1 LIHSIHSMHSIH
13 SEDRDNA
20 LLLGIDTCGATGSVA
35 LARVQD
41 GRMIVLGEASVASR
55 ECAAGLVPAIAAL
68 LDEAECTM
76 GMLSGVVVVHGPGS
90 FTGIRVGVATAKGL
104 VEARALPLLAIS
116 RLAILA
122 AVAGTDCA
130 ALDAWRGQIF
140 VNLPTADGWQERLV
154 TAGEF
159 RVAENSLKLP
169 ERVAVCEES
178 VAQLLET
185 LAEESHPVRV
195 AAPGARQ
202 ALEFALQRWL
212 AGKSDDA
219 AALDGHYLRGTER
232 GIDSGLGHEAEA
244 RAAAARNAQ

>member
-1 LIHSIHSMHSIH
+1 MIDTR
-13 SEDRDNA
+13 ERENA

-41 GRMIVLGEASVASR
+41 GRWTVLGESSVASR
-55 ECAAGLVPAIAAL
+55 ECAAGLVPAIAGL
-68 LDEAECTM
+68 LREAECTM
-76 GMLSGVVVVHGPGS
+76 AMLGGVVVVHGPGS

-122 AVAGTDCA
+122 GVAGTDCA

-140 VNLPTADGWQERLV
+140 LGQRTQRLRTADSWQERLV

-159 RVAENSLKLP
+159 TVTENSLQLP

-178 VAQLLET
+178 VAQLLES
-185 LAEESHPVRV
+185 LAEESCPVRV
-195 AAPGARQ
+195 AAPGAGQ
-202 ALEFALQRWL
+202 ALEFALKRWL
-212 AGKSDDA
+212 AGESDDA
-219 AALDGHYLRGTER
+219 TALDGHYLRGTER
-232 GIDSGLGHEAEA
+232 GNESGLGREAEA
-244 RAAAARNAQ
+244 RAATARIAE